1 MIPRKLTFVM
11 NKSPLYCLS
20 LFNLWLLIES
30 LVSSNISFSSVNFSR
45 DKLVLLIKWNLTSTF
60 FHISIFVSRISTP
73 IRFIDYLM
81 QTPLTMIITR
91 RRTSPFITV
100 RYCWTNWKLKYFV
113 NITGVHNMQIIST
126 QISYIIWEIYF
137 C

>member
-30 LVSSNISFSSVNFSR
+30 LVSSNISFSLVNFSR

-60 FHISIFVSRISTP
+60 FHISIFVSRISSP

>member
-60 FHISIFVSRISTP
+60 FHISIFVSRISSP

>member
-30 LVSSNISFSSVNFSR
+30 LVSSNISFSLVNFSR

-60 FHISIFVSRISTP
+60 FHISIFVSRISSP

-113 NITGVHNMQIIST
+113 NIPGVHNMQIIST
-126 QISYIIWEIYF
+126 QITYIIWEIYF